1 MKPILYSLAIL
12 IVFMSGCVPL
22 PKGVYRGYP
31 GTELPDDYLALLDIG
46 KANWVQ
52 IDGMY
57 YVDGSEYTV
66 VKLLPGLHRLDWT
79 ATFGVSV
86 TVDPRMIVDFRA
98 NATVTL
104 EAGHNHRLRA
114 ERTFGPG
121 YRVYMWIEDTSR
133 GSVIAGDKK
142 H

>member
-1 MKPILYSLAIL
+1 MKPILYSLAII
-12 IVFMSGCVPL
+12 IVFMFGCVPL
-22 PKGVYRGYP
+22 PKGVYRGYS
-31 GTELPDDYLALLDIG
+31 GTELPDDYLALLDTE

-57 YVDGSEYTV
+57 YVDGSKYTI

-79 ATFGVSV
+79 DTFGASV

-104 EAGHNHRLRA
+104 EAGHNYRLRA
-114 ERTFGPG
+114 ERTFGSG

-142 H
+142 P